1 MSDPPDPARNPKPD
15 AVLFPTGWEPPG
27 PWTGDGRI
35 TRLSRHFESLLGATP
50 GQTAHVREVGGGT
63 WLASLSLFD
72 GLLYPDSHRL
82 AKFPR
87 YDWITMPDGLRYG
100 YLKPDHDGGAPG

>member
-1 MSDPPDPARNPKPD
+1 MPDPPDPARKPD

-27 PWTGDGRI
+27 PWSGDGRW
-35 TRLSRHFESLLGATP
+35 TRLSRHFEGILGASP
-50 GQTAHVREVGGGT
+50 GQTAHMRDVGGQPLQ
-63 WLASLSLFD
+63 WLATLAMDAS
-72 GLLYPDSHRL
+72 LLYPDSHRL

-87 YDWITMPDGLRYG
+87 YDWIMMPDGLRYG